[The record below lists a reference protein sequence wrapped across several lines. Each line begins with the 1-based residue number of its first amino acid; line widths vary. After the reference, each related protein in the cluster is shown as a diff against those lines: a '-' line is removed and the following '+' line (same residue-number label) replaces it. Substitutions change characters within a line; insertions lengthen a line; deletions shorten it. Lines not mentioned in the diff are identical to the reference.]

1 MAETTALLHGT
12 GPEQMPM
19 LGFGTYPLTGRTARE
34 AVAMALD
41 AGYRHVDTAQMY
53 ENEAAVGAGLR
64 DSGLPRSEIY
74 VVSKVLP
81 EHYGAARF
89 ADSVKQSLD
98 DIGVDRL
105 DLLLLH
111 WPPAEA
117 EFDTVLDRLIQA
129 REDGHC
135 RAIGVSNF
143 TIAMMERA
151 CARSPA
157 PIVTNQV
164 EFHPLLDQSSL
175 QAAAD
180 RLGVTLSAYCALARG
195 EAIRHPTV
203 QEVARSLDRTPA
215 QIVLRWIVQQ
225 GVVAV
230 SMTTKPA
237 NAAANLEAMD
247 FELSDEAMAHLS
259 ALRALNH
266 RLVSPD
272 GLAPAWDG

>member
-1 MAETTALLHGT
+1 MAETVAFAHGT

-19 LGFGTYPLTGRTARE
+19 LGFGTYPLTGQTARD
-34 AVAMALD
+34 AVAMALE

-81 EHYGAARF
+81 DHYGADRF
-89 ADSVKQSLD
+89 ADSVRRSLD
-98 DIGVDRL
+98 DIGVECL

-117 EFDTVLDRLIQA
+117 EFDAVLDRLFQA
-129 REDGHC
+129 HADGHC
-135 RAIGVSNF
+135 HAVGVSNF

-151 CARSPA
+151 CARAPV

-247 FELSDEAMAHLS
+247 FELSDEAMARLS

-266 RLVSPD
+266 RLVSPE
-272 GLAPAWDG
+272 GMAPDWDG

>member
-1 MAETTALLHGT
+1 MAAPTRLAQGT
-12 GPEQMPM
+12 GPDAMPM
-19 LGFGTYPLTGRTARE
+19 LGFGTYPLTGQTARD

-41 AGYRHVDTAQMY
+41 AGYRHIDTAQMY

-64 DSGLPRSEIY
+64 DSGLSRGEVFI
-74 VVSKVLP
+74 VSKVLP
-81 EHYGAARF
+81 DNFGADRF
-89 ADSVKQSLD
+89 AESVERSLD
-98 DIGVDRL
+98 DIGIDRL

-111 WPPAEA
+111 WPPAEP
-117 EFDTVLDRLIQA
+117 EFDAVLDRLIESCEA
-129 REDGHC
+129 GRT

-151 CARSPA
+151 SARSPA

-230 SMTTKPA
+230 SMTTKPV

-247 FELSDEAMAHLS
+247 FELPADAMARLS
-259 ALRALNH
+259 ALRVLNH

-272 GLAPAWDG
+272 GLAPAWDD

>member
-1 MAETTALLHGT
+1 MAERTAFAHGI

-19 LGFGTYPLTGRTARE
+19 LGFGTYPLTGQDARD
-34 AVAMALD
+34 AVAMALE

-64 DSGLPRSEIY
+64 DSGLHRSEIY

-81 EHYGAARF
+81 DHYGAGRF

-98 DIGVDRL
+98 DIGVECL

-111 WPPAEA
+111 WPPADA
-117 EFDTVLDRLIQA
+117 EFDAVLDRLFQA
-129 REDGHC
+129 HADGHC

-151 CARSPA
+151 CARAPA

-203 QEVARSLDRTPA
+203 QEVARSLYRTPA
-215 QIVLRWIVQQ
+215 QIVLRWIIQQ
-225 GVVAV
+225 GVVTV

-237 NAAANLEAMD
+237 NAAANLEAMA
-247 FELSDEAMAHLS
+247 FELSDEAMARLS
-259 ALRALNH
+259 AVRALNH

-272 GLAPAWDG
+272 GLAPAWDS